1 MTDTRVPAVV
11 QPASL
16 IGSVLGNY
24 RLTAEISSGGMGTVY
39 RAEHELLG
47 RTAAVKL
54 LRPELTANEE
64 LVERFFNEARA
75 ATAIRH
81 PGIVEVF
88 DFGYT
93 SAGRAYLVMELLE
106 GRPLGKAIAGGRF
119 SELEA
124 AVIVRGVAS
133 ALRAAHAQGIIHRD
147 LKPDNIFLVPD
158 ADTGTER
165 PTVLDFGIAKLSTV
179 DSVRQTQTGV
189 LMGTPM
195 YMAPE
200 QARAASQ
207 IDQRADLY
215 SLGCILYEM
224 LVGTPPYESDGA
236 GEILAMH
243 LFAEVP
249 HPKERIPALSPEIDA
264 IVVKLLAKEP
274 GDRFADASALIAALT
289 SITGRLSGE
298 LAALS
303 ISGPRQVV
311 IHMPSTLRPAEI
323 PTEAALPKRSM
334 RMPLIA
340 GALTIA
346 IAIAAVIAIS
356 VMSRGSTAEPEAI
369 AEPVKPAPP
378 APIAP
383 APAPKPPA
391 PPPVESAPVV
401 TQQTPKPRPA
411 PQVKKL
417 KTTKGSPIEVDLGG
431 PKTKDTK

>member
-1 MTDTRVPAVV
+1 MTDTRAPTAV
-11 QPASL
+11 QPGSL

-47 RTAAVKL
+47 RAAAVKL

-75 ATAIRH
+75 ATQIRH

-93 SAGRAYLVMELLE
+93 TTGRAYLVMELLE
-106 GRPLGKAIAGGRF
+106 GRSLGRAIADGRF

-133 ALRAAHAQGIIHRD
+133 ALRAAHAQGIVHRD

-224 LVGTPPYESDGA
+224 LVGAPPYQSDGA

-243 LFAEVP
+243 LFAEIP
-249 HPKERIPALSPEIDA
+249 HPRERLPMLSPEIDA

-274 GDRFADASALIAALT
+274 DDRYADASALIAALT

-303 ISGPRQVV
+303 ASAPRQLVV
-311 IHMPSTLRPAEI
+311 NMPSTLRPIEV
-323 PTEAALPKRSM
+323 PTEVAPKRRST
-334 RMPLIA
+334 MPWIA
-340 GALTIA
+340 GALTF
-346 IAIAAVIAIS
+346 AIAAAIVVGVLS
-356 VMSRGSTAEPEAI
+356 QGSSEPEPI
-369 AEPVKPAPP
+369 AEPVKPAP
-378 APIAP
+378 APIT
-383 APAPKPPA
+383 PA
-391 PPPVESAPVV
+391 PPLPAPVEPAPVLTPVV
-401 TQQTPKPRPA
+401 TQDQPKPARPA
-411 PQVKKL
+411 QPIKKL
-417 KTTKGSPIEVDLGG
+417 KTTKGSPIEIDLGG
-431 PKTKDTK
+431 PGKKTPK